1 MWAQGNT
8 ILLFNTW
15 FSFMQSFLSLWLA
28 FEIPTWLR
36 HAKLIRMYSL
46 MFASIWNFIFCLFL
60 IKARSIIKEGPQ
72 EDFDGVDLFELLFIG
87 YNVAIH
93 GPIFIINSVI
103 IIKEITFEFLQLGND
118 AIGGE

>member
-1 MWAQGNT
+1 
-8 ILLFNTW
+8 
-15 FSFMQSFLSLWLA
+15 
-28 FEIPTWLR
+28 
-36 HAKLIRMYSL
+36 

-118 AIGGE
+118 AIGGEEEYSLGLMHFYMFLRNIMYVLNPLNWLDMIYYIIYGDM